1 MKHKTFI
8 ILIFLSYL
16 YSENIEFNQNFSFD
30 SNHATFKIFS
40 DSLHYIVSNMA
51 NEKHT
56 QKNGVIVTTDENGK
70 LNNLIKIGNK
80 SNYILSGV
88 KTKNN
93 EFLFIGYNKENN
105 DEWEQI
111 YVVKAD
117 KNLEIIWENSY
128 STLNNDS
135 RGYSIIEL
143 NEKEYWVLGHT
154 KTSKNGILILKIDQ
168 DGNEKWFSYLPDIKC
183 NFANNMI
190 TFNEREFIV
199 SGQNSNQ
206 LFISKINTRGKVLW
220 QYNYFNDTKY
230 HRVYDLKKTNDG
242 GIIAVGN
249 STKSKDYS
257 FDILLIKLSKDGK
270 KEWIKTFGNKTN
282 EVAYD
287 IEQNIKSE
295 YIITGYALIDKQK
308 KIYDSFIIKTDSLG
322 NKIKRLNFNL
332 KKSNQLY
339 DINIEYNKNFKKEY
353 YFGVG
358 NIFNEDGKSE
368 IWITKFNLD

>member
-70 LNNLIKIGNK
+70 LNDLIKIGNK

-93 EFLFIGYNKENN
+93 EFLFIGYNKEYN

-230 HRVYDLKKTNDG
+230 H
-242 GIIAVGN
+242 
-249 STKSKDYS
+249 
-257 FDILLIKLSKDGK
+257 
-270 KEWIKTFGNKTN
+270 
-282 EVAYD
+282 
-287 IEQNIKSE
+287 
-295 YIITGYALIDKQK
+295 
-308 KIYDSFIIKTDSLG
+308 
-322 NKIKRLNFNL
+322 
-332 KKSNQLY
+332 
-339 DINIEYNKNFKKEY
+339 
-353 YFGVG
+353 
-358 NIFNEDGKSE
+358 
-368 IWITKFNLD
+368 

>member
-70 LNNLIKIGNK
+70 LNDLIKIGNK
-80 SNYILSGV
+80 SNYILSGI

>member
-70 LNNLIKIGNK
+70 LNDLIKIGNK

>member
-70 LNNLIKIGNK
+70 LNDLIKIGNK

-295 YIITGYALIDKQK
+295 YIITGYALIDKK
-308 KIYDSFIIKTDSLG
+308 KKYMIL
-322 NKIKRLNFNL
+322 LL
-332 KKSNQLY
+332 
-339 DINIEYNKNFKKEY
+339 
-353 YFGVG
+353 
-358 NIFNEDGKSE
+358 
-368 IWITKFNLD
+368 